1 MIEDGLFGGSR
12 SRRHEWSTLN
22 QTGIIISV
30 DPTVTETFVHTC
42 IPFNS
47 LQDISSQKKY
57 VMCLEEVRKKSTSVY
72 CGLCNILSHRET
84 DRNPSRHDYCMGGE

>member
-47 LQDISSQKKY
+47 VKYISRPQECVICLLEVSEKEMYLY
-57 VMCLEEVRKKSTSVY
+57 V
-72 CGLCNILSHRET
+72 GLCIILSHVE
-84 DRNPSRHDYCMGGE
+84 NNRHPLRHA